1 MWICWAIRG
10 DDMNRLKTSTLF
22 KTAIVLY
29 LFIIIFPFFWVAVT
43 SFRPEAEIWG
53 SGALQLKGAAFTT
66 ENYKLLF
73 KTPILNS
80 LKNSL
85 IISTITTVYVT
96 FIASLCAYAIARL
109 DFKFKKLL
117 TVIVLATSMFPQMIV
132 IGPIYRAFVQLGWTN
147 SYYISLPYSNITL
160 PVAIFIL
167 ITHFSQIPKEM
178 EESATMDGSS
188 KINTFFKIVLPL
200 AAPGI
205 FTAAIIIFIGAW
217 NEFLLSLTLNTNE
230 VWRTATVNISFLRG
244 QFEIFWGQVTA
255 ATVVVTIP
263 TLIIVILFQKQ
274 IVSGIT
280 SGALKE

>member
-1 MWICWAIRG
+1 
-10 DDMNRLKTSTLF
+10 MNNVKSSTLF
-22 KTAIVLY
+22 KIIIVLY
-29 LFIIIFPFFWVAVT
+29 LFIIIFPFFWVTVT
-43 SFRPEAEIWG
+43 SFRPEAEIW
-53 SGALQLKGAAFTT
+53 SANALKLRGATYTNA
-66 ENYKLLF
+66 NYVNLF
-73 KTPILNS
+73 KTTILNS

-96 FIASLCAYAIARL
+96 MIASLCAYSIARL
-109 DFKFKKLL
+109 EFKFKKLL
-117 TVIVLATSMFPQMIV
+117 TVIILATSMFPQMIV
-132 IGPIYRAFVQLGWTN
+132 IGPIYRVFVKLGWTN
-147 SYYISLPYSNITL
+147 SYYISLPYSMITL
-160 PVAIFIL
+160 PIAVFIL

-178 EESATMDGSS
+178 EESAIMDGSS
-188 KINTFFKIVLPL
+188 KINTFFKIILPL

-205 FTAAIIIFIGAW
+205 FTSAIMTFIGAW

-230 VWRTATVNISFLRG
+230 AWRTATVSISFLRG

-263 TLIIVILFQKQ
+263 TLIIVILFQRQ

>member
-1 MWICWAIRG
+1 M
-10 DDMNRLKTSTLF
+10 
-22 KTAIVLY
+22 Y
-29 LFIIIFPFFWVAVT
+29 LFIILFPFLWVTIT
-43 SFRPEAEIWG
+43 SLRPESEIW
-53 SGALQLKGAAFTT
+53 STNALNLRGAQFTD
-66 ENYKLLF
+66 ENYVMLF
-73 KTPILNS
+73 KTTILNS

-85 IISTITTVYVT
+85 IVSSITTLYVT
-96 FIASLCAYAIARL
+96 LIASLCAYSIARL

-117 TVIVLATSMFPQMIV
+117 TVVILGTSMFPQMIV
-132 IGPIYRAFVQLGWTN
+132 VGPIYRIFVSLGWTN
-147 SYYISLPYSNITL
+147 SFYLTLPYSMITL
-160 PVAIFIL
+160 PIAVFIL

-178 EESATMDGSS
+178 EESAIMDGSS
-188 KINTFFKIVLPL
+188 KINTFFKIILPL

-205 FTAAIIIFIGAW
+205 FTSAIMTFIAAW
-217 NEFLLSLTLNTNE
+217 NEFLLALTLNTDE
-230 VWRTATVNISFLRG
+230 AWRTATVSISFLRG

>member
-1 MWICWAIRG
+1 
-10 DDMNRLKTSTLF
+10 MNRLKTSTLF
-22 KTAIVLY
+22 KIIMILY
-29 LFIIIFPFFWVAVT
+29 LFVILFPFIWVAIT
-43 SFRPEAEIWG
+43 SFRPESEIWG
-53 SGALQLKGAAFTT
+53 RNALNLSEANFTL
-66 ENYKLLF
+66 ENYRLVF

-85 IISTITTVYVT
+85 VISAITTLYVT
-96 FIASLCAYAIARL
+96 FVASLGAYAIARL

-117 TVIVLATSMFPQMIV
+117 TVVVLAVSMFPQMIV
-132 IGPIYRAFVQLGWTN
+132 IGPIYRMFVQLGWTN

-160 PVAIFIL
+160 PVATFIL
-167 ITHFSQIPKEM
+167 ITHFAQIPKEM

-188 KINTFFKIVLPL
+188 RINTFFKIVLPL

-205 FTAAIIIFIGAW
+205 FTAGIIVFIGAW

-230 VWRTATVNISFLRG
+230 AWRTATVNISFLRG

-255 ATVVVTIP
+255 ATVIVTIP
-263 TLIIVILFQKQ
+263 TLIIVILFQRQ
-274 IVSGIT
+274 IVSGLT